1 MKCLI
6 GFVSFSRTTVLA
18 PMSEAAKFATRRR
31 PLWPFPM
38 ILPLPDGPMDAS
50 GGQASNQARLG
61 ISTAL
66 RADQAELSVGWSLLP
81 AAPAAGLAALGPLL
95 RWAYD
100 SRNIW

>member
-1 MKCLI
+1 MTGRTCFHFGRDAHSGEGWTMMRLI

-66 RADQAELSVGWSLLP
+66 RADQAELSVG
-81 AAPAAGLAALGPLL
+81 
-95 RWAYD
+95 
-100 SRNIW
+100 